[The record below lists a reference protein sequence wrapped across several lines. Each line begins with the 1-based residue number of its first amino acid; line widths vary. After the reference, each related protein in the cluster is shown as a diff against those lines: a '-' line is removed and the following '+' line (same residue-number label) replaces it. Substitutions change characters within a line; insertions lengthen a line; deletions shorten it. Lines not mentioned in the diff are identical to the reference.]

1 MNLSDI
7 NLDLNA
13 SGTWPVGIKA
23 FIIILTCITVIGAGV
38 YFITFDQLDLL
49 EMTEQKES
57 TLKIEFEGKQK
68 KAVNLQD
75 YQEQL
80 TQIEAS
86 LDEMIR
92 QMPTEEEVASLLID
106 ISQTGL
112 ASGLQFKLF
121 KPEAPVRKDF
131 YSELPINIQVT
142 GKYEEL
148 GLFVSTERAISSF
161 SKELLA
167 HTHATCVAK
176 NALQMVSFS
185 TISTEGIPAISPYFQ
200 TQSIPYS
207 ILSRSFC
214 NPTRRTSAS
223 PNDPYFL
230 YLSLKSL

>member
-1 MNLSDI
+1 MESAMNLSDI

-13 SGTWPVGIKA
+13 AGTWPLGVKA
-23 FIIILTCITVIGAGV
+23 FVIILTCMTAIGAGV
-38 YFITFDQLDLL
+38 YFITLDQLDLL
-49 EMTEQKES
+49 EITEQKES

-148 GLFVSTERAISSF
+148 GLFVSGLASLPRIVTLHNVNITP
-161 SKELLA
+161 EL
-167 HTHATCVAK
+167 K
-176 NALQMVSFS
+176 NEQLLMSAVVKTYNEGS
-185 TISTEGIPAISPYFQ
+185 TD
-200 TQSIPYS
+200 SIPD
-207 ILSRSFC
+207 
-214 NPTRRTSAS
+214 TDAKRRVR
-223 PNDPYFL
+223 
-230 YLSLKSL
+230 K

>member
-13 SGTWPVGIKA
+13 AGTWPLGIKL
-23 FIIILTCITVIGAGV
+23 FVIILTCMTAIGAGV
-38 YFITFDQLDLL
+38 YFITLDQLDLL
-49 EMTEQKES
+49 KIAEQKES
-57 TLKIEFEGKQK
+57 TLKVEFEGKQK

-131 YSELPINIQVT
+131 YSELPINILVT

-148 GLFVSTERAISSF
+148 GLFVSGLASLPRIVTLHNVNITP
-161 SKELLA
+161 EL
-167 HTHATCVAK
+167 K
-176 NALQMVSFS
+176 NEQLLMSAVVKTYNEGS
-185 TISTEGIPAISPYFQ
+185 TD
-200 TQSIPYS
+200 SIPD
-207 ILSRSFC
+207 
-214 NPTRRTSAS
+214 TDTKRRVR
-223 PNDPYFL
+223 
-230 YLSLKSL
+230 K

>member
-148 GLFVSTERAISSF
+148 GLFVSGLASLPRIVTLHNVNITP
-161 SKELLA
+161 ELKNEQLLMSA
-167 HTHATCVAK
+167 VVKTYNEGSTDSITDTDAK
-176 NALQMVSFS
+176 
-185 TISTEGIPAISPYFQ
+185 
-200 TQSIPYS
+200 
-207 ILSRSFC
+207 
-214 NPTRRTSAS
+214 RRVI
-223 PNDPYFL
+223 
-230 YLSLKSL
+230 K

>member
-13 SGTWPVGIKA
+13 AGTWPLGVKA
-23 FIIILTCITVIGAGV
+23 FVIILTCMTAIGAGV
-38 YFITFDQLDLL
+38 YFITLDQLDLL
-49 EMTEQKES
+49 KIAEQKES
-57 TLKIEFEGKQK
+57 TLKVEFEGKQK

-131 YSELPINIQVT
+131 YSELPINILVT

-148 GLFVSTERAISSF
+148 GLFVSGLASLPRIVTLHNVNITP
-161 SKELLA
+161 EL
-167 HTHATCVAK
+167 K
-176 NALQMVSFS
+176 NEQLLMSAVVKTYNEGS
-185 TISTEGIPAISPYFQ
+185 TD
-200 TQSIPYS
+200 SIPD
-207 ILSRSFC
+207 
-214 NPTRRTSAS
+214 TDTKRRVR
-223 PNDPYFL
+223 
-230 YLSLKSL
+230 K